1 MKARWNGGAV
11 PDIIELL
18 RVGLPETDG
27 VHEFLT
33 TSLVAHID
41 VLVKYQMGL
50 RHTLV
55 DDPTSYPEASATTG
69 FGYYGITK
77 ALRTG
82 LIPREE

>member
-1 MKARWNGGAV
+1 MTVTV

-18 RVGLPETDG
+18 RVGLPETDR
-27 VHEFLT
+27 VHKFLT

-41 VLVKYQMGL
+41 VLVKYQDPQMGL

-82 LIPREE
+82 LILREE